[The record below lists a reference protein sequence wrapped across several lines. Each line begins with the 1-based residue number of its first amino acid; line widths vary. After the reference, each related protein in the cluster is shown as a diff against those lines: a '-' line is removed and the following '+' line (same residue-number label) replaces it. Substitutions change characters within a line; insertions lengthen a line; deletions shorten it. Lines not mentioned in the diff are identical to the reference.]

1 MLRLSRSNR
10 NIEPIKLSSYQ
21 CNYISYFSHVRIFHC
36 SVLKPELSSMHT
48 HAAEHTHARAPKLCI
63 NGNVLQTQ
71 SMYNRLF
78 YARPRINTVKTSA
91 KHLSI
96 CNQKWA
102 YSQATILVVYLIQS
116 ASIKFT
122 FLTFKNYKSLHLNC
136 THTQWVYLLYK
147 YSNDEHLLKTV

>member
-48 HAAEHTHARAPKLCI
+48 HAAENTHARAPKLCI

-96 CNQKWA
+96 CNQKWV
-102 YSQATILVVYLIQS
+102 YSQATILVVFNTKRFNKIYIFNFQKLQIF
-116 ASIKFT
+116 ASKLYSYSMSV
-122 FLTFKNYKSLHLNC
+122 LT
-136 THTQWVYLLYK
+136 V
-147 YSNDEHLLKTV
+147 